1 MRIVESLKKFNSQDA
16 LLLSL
21 ALASALSFG
30 CPAYS
35 QAPPPNGIA
44 TIMLPVQQSPNGQ
57 QVATTPRGLQFPLP
71 GAGVNGTAV
80 QVFTGPQG
88 GYWYVDRNG
97 SNITLLQPGQPMPQL
112 PYYGQTSS
120 YAPPPSQPTTQN
132 VEVNTAP
139 SSSGSSGSSAGGAM
153 MAGAAGMM
161 AGTAMGYAMGNNN
174 NYYNGMPYG
183 HPVYYGGGGK
193 PYYYGEGGKP
203 VYVNNKSVDVNAV
216 QNQQQWYNK
225 TIQNDPQTAQHWQ
238 NARSQQM
245 QQGQGQF
252 DQQRQGQF
260 NQQAQGQLNQ
270 QAAQQAA
277 QQGGRRGRRGENGQQ
292 GQFQANQSGQLN
304 NREAAGGRGGF
315 EGRGGGRAGGG
326 GRRGR

>member
-1 MRIVESLKKFNSQDA
+1 MRMVESLKKFNLSVP

-21 ALASALSFG
+21 ALASTLSLAD
-30 CPAYS
+30 PAYS

-71 GAGVNGTAV
+71 GAGVNGNAV

-88 GYWYVDRNG
+88 GYWYVDRSG
-97 SNITLLQPGQPMPQL
+97 ANITLLSPGQQLPQL
-112 PYYGQTSS
+112 PYYGQTNA

-139 SSSGSSGSSAGGAM
+139 SSSGSSGSGAAGAM

-161 AGTAMGYAMGNNN
+161 AGTAMGYAMGDNN

-193 PYYYGEGGKP
+193 PYYYGAGGKP
-203 VYVNNKSVDVNAV
+203 VYVNNKNVDVNAV
-216 QNQQQWYNK
+216 NNQQQWYQK

-238 NARSQQM
+238 NSRNQQM
-245 QQGQGQF
+245 QQSPGQF
-252 DQQRQGQF
+252 SQMQQNPGQF
-260 NQQAQGQLNQ
+260 NQQAQ
-270 QAAQQAA
+270 QAE
-277 QQGGRRGRRGENGQQ
+277 QGGRRGRRGQGGQQGQ
-292 GQFQANQSGQLN
+292 GQFQANQGGQLG

-315 EGRGGGRAGGG
+315 EGRGGGRAGGFG